1 MLERI
6 KHLHF
11 IGIGGYGMSAL
22 AQVLLDLG
30 YRVSGSDIK
39 QSPITEKLKK
49 QGATVY
55 TGHDAAHI
63 AGAELVVYSTAI
75 PFGNIELQAAKSS
88 GIPVWHRSELL
99 ARFINGRFGI
109 AVAGAHG
116 KTTTTSMIA
125 TVLTAGGLDPTA
137 FIGGVLANFGGNA
150 RIGKS
155 EIVIAE
161 ADESDNTFLRYRPR
175 LAVVTNVEA
184 DHLEHYQGNFQLLL
198 DAYREFLN
206 NIVPGGTAV
215 LYAEDRYLRDMYP
228 SHLKKIVTYGLTAG
242 DWRAAG
248 VEHAGWGS
256 RFQVVG
262 PEGPLGRITLAV
274 PGLHNVLNALAAVAV
289 AGEFQVDFSRVQAG
303 LANFCGAE
311 RRFQFLYRGNGI
323 TVVDDYAHHP
333 TEIRATLQA
342 ARADGTER
350 VLVVFQPHRFSR
362 TKWFLEEFARAFH
375 AADRVILHRIYAA
388 SELPLAGVS
397 SRELAARMRAHGVH
411 VTQLDEAE
419 EIIAHVLAI
428 ARPGDLIITMGAG
441 DITEIGHRLAAKLR
455 EQEHAR

>member
-1 MLERI
+1 MLNRI

-22 AQVLLDLG
+22 AQVLLDMG
-30 YRVSGSDIK
+30 YIVTGSDIK
-39 QSPITEKLKK
+39 QSAITEKLKK
-49 QGATVY
+49 LGATVF

-75 PFGNIELQAAKSS
+75 PPDNVELQAAKKS

-99 ARFINGRFGI
+99 ARFINDRFGI

-137 FIGGVLANFGGNA
+137 FIGGVLAEFGGNA

-155 EIVIAE
+155 DIVIAE

-175 LAVVTNVEA
+175 MAVITNVEA
-184 DHLEHYQGNFQLLL
+184 DHLEHYKGNFQLLL
-198 DAYREFLN
+198 AAYREFLGN
-206 NIVPGGTAV
+206 TAPDGIAV
-215 LYAEDRYLRDMYP
+215 LNAEDRYLQNMHP
-228 SHLKKIVTYGLTAG
+228 SHLKKIVTFGLTKG
-242 DWRAAG
+242 DWRAANI
-248 VEHAGWGS
+248 EYAGWGS
-256 RFQVVG
+256 RFQVIGPKGPVG
-262 PEGPLGRITLAV
+262 QITLSV

-289 AGEFQVDFSRVQAG
+289 AGEFGVAFPRIQTS
-303 LANFCGAE
+303 LANFRGAE
-311 RRFQFLYRGNGI
+311 RRFQFLYKGNGI
-323 TVVDDYAHHP
+323 AVVDDYAHHP

-342 ARADGTER
+342 ARTDGIER

-362 TKWFLEEFARAFH
+362 TKWFLEEFARSLYD
-375 AADRVILHRIYAA
+375 ADQVILHRIYAA

-397 SRELAARMRAHGVH
+397 SRELAEKMRAHGVN

-419 EIIAHVLAI
+419 EIVAYVLSI

-441 DITEIGHRLAAKLR
+441 DITEIGHRLAVKLR
-455 EQEHAR
+455 EKEHVH